1 MGSELANQRV
11 GERVLVTGATGFIGA
26 PLTGSLVAAGAEVAA
41 VVLPGEEPVLPSDAR
56 AYAADITDVDALR
69 YIVADVQPEV
79 VFHLAAVGL
88 TNPHLPAAEALRV
101 NTGGVIALLEALRE
115 ASCARRIVLL
125 GSSYEYGARRADD
138 SCDPFNA
145 YAASKVAAWAFARA
159 AHNTWNAPVV
169 WARPF
174 QVYGP
179 GQPEAAFIPAALR
192 AARTGADFPMTGGE
206 QQRDFI
212 FVEDVVT
219 GLLSLARAE
228 GIAGRAFDLGTGQ
241 LHTLREVAEQI
252 WQLTSAR
259 GRLLVGAL
267 PYRPG
272 EVTAIPADPDRARRL
287 TGWQAQVTL
296 ETGLGLMLQTNAEQ
310 SR

>member
-1 MGSELANQRV
+1 M
-11 GERVLVTGATGFIGA
+11 
-26 PLTGSLVAAGAEVAA
+26 
-41 VVLPGEEPVLPSDAR
+41 VLPGEVALLPPGAR
-56 AYAADITDVDALR
+56 AYAADVTDVDALR
-69 YIVADVQPEV
+69 RIVSDAQPQV

-88 TNPHLPAAEALRV
+88 TNPHLPAADALRV
-101 NTGGVIALLEALRE
+101 NTGSVIALLEALHE
-115 ASCARRIVLL
+115 AGCARRIILL

-159 AHNTWNAPVV
+159 AYNTWNAPAV

-192 AARTGADFPMTGGE
+192 AARHGDDFPMTGGE

-212 FVEDVVT
+212 FVDDIVT
-219 GLLSLARAE
+219 GLLALAQAD
-228 GIAGRAFDLGTGQ
+228 GIEGRAFDLGTGQ
-241 LHTLREVAEQI
+241 LHTLREVAERI
-252 WQLTSAR
+252 WQLSGAR
-259 GRLLVGAL
+259 GRLRVGAL

-272 EVTAIPADPDRARRL
+272 EVTAIPADPERARRL

-296 ETGLGLMLQTNAEQ
+296 DAGLRRLVFGD
-310 SR
+310 